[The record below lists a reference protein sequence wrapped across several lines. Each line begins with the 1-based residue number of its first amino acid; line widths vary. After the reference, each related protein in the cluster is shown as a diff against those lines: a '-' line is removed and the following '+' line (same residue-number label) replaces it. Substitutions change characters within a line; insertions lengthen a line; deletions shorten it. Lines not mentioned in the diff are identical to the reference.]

1 MKRREF
7 ITLLG
12 CATACS
18 SAWPFSARAQ
28 TQPSPQVLSPQVLS
42 PQVLPRPQTLRPP
55 PPLPRPGAAGD
66 NQASPTATGPAST
79 GPASIGQVATLQGS
93 ATVTRGNTTPAAL
106 KVSDPIYKNDVL
118 QCAASSLL

>member
-1 MKRREF
+1 MNMKRREF

-12 CATACS
+12 CVTV
-18 SAWPFSARAQ
+18 WPFAARAQ
-28 TQPSPQVLSPQVLS
+28 NQPS
-42 PQVLPRPQTLRPP
+42 PQVLPRPQTLPP
-55 PPLPRPGAAGD
+55 PPTLPSPGSAGD
-66 NQASPTATGPAST
+66 NQASPTAT

-118 QCAASSLL
+118 QAGASSLLAVTFDDETTLNLNAN